1 MKRHVPWRSFGRLQ
15 PGDSIVRLTIAAA
28 LAAVLL
34 IPSSPTQAQS
44 ASTSETRSST
54 VTTRD
59 GNTTRSVTR
68 STTVGGEI
76 SVDGERLGE
85 ALAGALIG
93 TLDPDEARLRRLAE
107 PARTEDAFGT
117 WQVTDGGRDVGECR
131 FEMAERAGF
140 LGVRNAAAAD
150 CPRRLA
156 QLAKWRVQDGQL
168 VFYSSAGQELKR
180 LRYVEGRF
188 IGAGVE
194 MVRAE

>member
-1 MKRHVPWRSFGRLQ
+1 MHSTTAV
-15 PGDSIVRLTIAAA
+15 AA
-28 LAAVLL
+28 LAAALL
-34 IPSSPTQAQS
+34 VSAGAAQAQS
-44 ASTSETRSST
+44 ASTSETRSTT

-59 GNTTRSVTR
+59 GDTTRSVTR
-68 STTVGGEI
+68 STTVGGEV

-85 ALAGALIG
+85 ALAGALIDR
-93 TLDPDEARLRRLAE
+93 LDPDEARLRRLAE
-107 PARTEDAFGT
+107 PARTEDAFGA
-117 WQVTDGGRDVGECR
+117 WRVTDGGRDVDQCR

-140 LGVRNAAAAD
+140 LGVRNAAATD

-156 QLAKWRVQDGQL
+156 QLAKWRVQGGEL
-168 VFYSSAGQELKR
+168 VFYSGGGQELKR